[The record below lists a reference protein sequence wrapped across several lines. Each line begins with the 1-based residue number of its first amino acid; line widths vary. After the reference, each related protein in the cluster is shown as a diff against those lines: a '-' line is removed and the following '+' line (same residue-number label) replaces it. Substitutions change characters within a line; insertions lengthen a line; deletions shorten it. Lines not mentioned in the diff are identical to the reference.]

1 MNNKVLSN
9 AIRFLS
15 LDAVNAANSG
25 HPGAPMGMAD
35 IATVLWREFLK
46 HNPRNPNWF
55 NRDRFVL
62 SNGHGSML
70 LYSLLH
76 LTGYKLS
83 INDIKNFRQLHSR
96 TPGHPECDIT
106 EGVETTTGPL
116 GQGLANAVGM
126 AIAEKNLAAEYNR
139 NGHKIIDH
147 YTYVFAGDGCLM
159 EGVSHEASSLAG
171 TLKLDKLVVFY
182 DMNQI
187 SIDGDVNGW
196 FTEDIPKR
204 FESYGWNVIR
214 NINGHDFSNIRNA
227 IKSAKSEKERPTLIC
242 CKTVI
247 GYGSPKFQGT
257 SKAHGAPLGTEEAKV
272 VRKKLNWSHAP
283 FEIPKDIYQSWDAT
297 KKGKKLEELW
307 TIKISKYKK
316 QFSKE
321 FKELNRRIKRV
332 NTHASLAKLSEFMHK
347 SHEPM
352 ATRKSS
358 QVVMS
363 EFGNLVPELIGGSAD
378 LKGSNLSYYD
388 EMKAFSES
396 SVVKGLLRILQI
408 AFTNSEK
415 TSIINFIESFDDCSS
430 LFEWLNLGPAIS
442 SQRQNG
448 FLGSLEY
455 IKKELNNA

>member
-1 MNNKVLSN
+1 MNNKILSN

-46 HNPRNPNWF
+46 HNPKNPNWF

-171 TLKLDKLVVFY
+171 TLKLNKLIVFY

-196 FTEDIPKR
+196 FTEDIPTR
-204 FESYGWNVIR
+204 FESYGWNVIK

-257 SKAHGAPLGTEEAKV
+257 SKAHGAPLGTEEAKI
-272 VRKKLNWSHAP
+272 VREKLNWPHAP
-283 FEIPKDIYQSWDAT
+283 LKFQKIYIRAGMPQRRVKSW
-297 KKGKKLEELW
+297 KN
-307 TIKISKYKK
+307 Y
-316 QFSKE
+316 
-321 FKELNRRIKRV
+321 
-332 NTHASLAKLSEFMHK
+332 
-347 SHEPM
+347 
-352 ATRKSS
+352 
-358 QVVMS
+358 
-363 EFGNLVPELIGGSAD
+363 
-378 LKGSNLSYYD
+378 
-388 EMKAFSES
+388 
-396 SVVKGLLRILQI
+396 GL
-408 AFTNSEK
+408 
-415 TSIINFIESFDDCSS
+415 
-430 LFEWLNLGPAIS
+430 
-442 SQRQNG
+442 
-448 FLGSLEY
+448 
-455 IKKELNNA
+455 